1 MGGRGKVVRNAAIF
15 GHHKIINSMRRT
27 QSIGLDIEKEGERC
41 QKGPNPEHSK
51 CCPEGAFRHPRVDYA
66 NTQRKDHIL
75 TIEDPVEFVHKSKNW
90 AVYDGGMEIIPLLE

>member
-51 CCPEGAFRHPRVDYA
+51 CCPEGAFRHPTVEDETHRPCRVGETAGYCA
-66 NTQRKDHIL
+66 
-75 TIEDPVEFVHKSKNW
+75 SK
-90 AVYDGGMEIIPLLE
+90 G

>member
-51 CCPEGAFRHPRVDYA
+51 CCPEGIVSCTLFFEE
-66 NTQRKDHIL
+66 IEL
-75 TIEDPVEFVHKSKNW
+75 T
-90 AVYDGGMEIIPLLE
+90 M